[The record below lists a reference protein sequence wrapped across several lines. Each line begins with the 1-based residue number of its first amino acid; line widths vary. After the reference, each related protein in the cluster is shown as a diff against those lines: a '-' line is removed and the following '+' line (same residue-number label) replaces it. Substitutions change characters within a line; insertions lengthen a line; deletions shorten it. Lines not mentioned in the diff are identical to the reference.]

1 MPEVTLDVRI
11 PDLNPLTVFERLRD
25 FSAYPKFTDAI
36 REVRVTEIDHDTV
49 DSHWQANFRNGVL
62 CWSERDRIDPAALTI
77 EFTQLDGD
85 FERFEGGWYVTQDAP
100 GTTARFTAVFDLGIP
115 TLASLIDPIAART
128 LLDTMGLIA
137 TGLFGSH
144 VRLDEPETVPAGA
157 VVTDGSTRP

>member
-11 PDLNPLTVFERLRD
+11 PDLNPLAVFERLRD
-25 FSAYPKFTDAI
+25 FGAYPKFTDAI
-36 REVRVTEIDHDTV
+36 REVRVVEIDHCTV

-62 CWSERDRIDPAALTI
+62 CWSERDTIDPAALSI

-85 FERFEGGWYVTQDAP
+85 FERFEGGWYVSEDSP
-100 GTTARFTAVFDLGIP
+100 GTTARFTAVFDLSIP

-137 TGLFGSH
+137 RGLFGPR
-144 VRLDEPETVPAGA
+144 VRLDEPETVPAGTGA
-157 VVTDGSTRP
+157 PDGGRRP